1 MEHGSRTDVVPSEH
15 FARDPSV
22 PEGGLCCDGVPLED
36 LAKTYGTPLHVFS
49 EGALEASYRAIE
61 AALKEG
67 APYRPHH
74 ICYAMKANGA
84 PAILRRL
91 VTLGA
96 GCDVVSGGELYWAL
110 GAGFAPEHI
119 VMSGVGKRD
128 DELTQAIE
136 AGVTIHVESEPELE
150 VIGDIA
156 TSLKRDALLG
166 LRINPNVDAKTH
178 PYIATGLFDTKFGLS
193 MKRAEVLLERI
204 ARQPALKLTTMSS
217 HIGSQIGDL
226 PALEEATAITAR
238 LAVAC
243 RKLGA
248 PVSRIDVGGGW
259 PVAYGDEDEAF
270 PPFSALGSAIGRGLR
285 AADAPTDMTLV
296 IEPGRALVGDA
307 GVLLTRVLFEKLQ
320 ESHLGP
326 GKGKRFVV
334 VDAAMTELIRP
345 ALYQAYHAIECVAQ
359 PRGETSFAHVVGPV
373 CETGDFFAED
383 RPLPPTAR
391 GDLLVLR
398 TTGAYGSSM
407 ASEYNARPR
416 AAEVMVYAGGAI
428 EVMRARGRVED
439 LHR

>member
-1 MEHGSRTDVVPSEH
+1 MEHGSRTEVVPSEH
-15 FARDPSV
+15 FTRASCADGALS
-22 PEGGLCCDGVPLED
+22 CDGVPLAD
-36 LAKTYGTPLHVFS
+36 LASAYGTPLHVFS
-49 EGALEASYRAIE
+49 EAALVASYRSIE
-61 AALKEG
+61 SALKAG
-67 APYRPHH
+67 APNRAHH

-84 PAILRRL
+84 PAVLRRL
-91 VTLGA
+91 VELGA

-110 GAGFAPEHI
+110 QAGFAPEHV

-128 DELTQAIE
+128 DELTRAIE
-136 AGVTIHVESEPELE
+136 AGVTIHVESEPELD
-150 VIGDIA
+150 VIADIA
-156 TSLKRDALLG
+156 TSMKRDALLG

-193 MKRAEVLLERI
+193 MKRAEDLLERI
-204 ARQPALKLTTMSS
+204 ARQPNLKLTTMSS

-226 PALEEATAITAR
+226 PALQEATAITAR

-248 PVSRIDVGGGW
+248 PITRIDVGGGW
-259 PVAYGDEDEAF
+259 PVAYGDEDAVF
-270 PPFSALGSAIGRGLR
+270 PSFAALGAAIGRGL
-285 AADAPTDMTLV
+285 ASADAPADMTLV

-345 ALYQAYHAIECVAQ
+345 ALYQAYHAIETVSA
-359 PRGETSFAHVVGPV
+359 PRGEATLANLVGPV

-383 RPLPPTAR
+383 RPLAPTAR
-391 GDLLVLR
+391 GELVVLR
-398 TTGAYGSSM
+398 TTGAYGSAM

-416 AAEVMVYAGGAI
+416 AAEVMVRAGGAI
-428 EVMRARGRVED
+428 EVMRPRGRVED